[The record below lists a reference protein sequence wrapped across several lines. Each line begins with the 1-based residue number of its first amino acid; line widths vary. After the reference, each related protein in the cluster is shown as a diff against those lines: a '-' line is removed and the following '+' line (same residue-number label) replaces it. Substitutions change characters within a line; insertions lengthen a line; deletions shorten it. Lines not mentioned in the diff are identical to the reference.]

1 MFPPQDC
8 KRSATRSVFSSN
20 DYRAQD
26 RAWHSVSQKGGV
38 DGVRERATK
47 GLEKGRED
55 KQERERE
62 KSISH
67 LLVTRRNLCFQGQ
80 TKKTI
85 KVAFL
90 Q

>member
-1 MFPPQDC
+1 MITEPRTEPGIQ
-8 KRSATRSVFSSN
+8 SV
-20 DYRAQD
+20 R
-26 RAWHSVSQKGGV
+26 RGV
-38 DGVRERATK
+38 DGVRETATK

-55 KQERERE
+55 KQDRERE

-67 LLVTRRNLCFQGQ
+67 LLVTRRNFCFQGQ
-80 TKKTI
+80 TNKTI